1 MVKIII
7 ENNVRGR
14 IDGKLD
20 AYVKH
25 ELDRTLSYYA
35 DGYQFS
41 PRFKRKMWDGR
52 VRLFSKATQ
61 VFQTGC
67 FFIISQILQKHQIEF
82 CIEDKRVQVSSGEC
96 LPVYGKEIRDY
107 QEEAIKALLGK
118 ARGILLAATGA
129 GKTFII
135 ANVVARLNL
144 PTVIYTHTCDLL
156 HQMKDEIEGML
167 KIECGQL
174 GDGIVNIRR
183 INVAT
188 MQTVSRALLGKYEK
202 EDDEDVADD
211 FETDIEP
218 YKDRIAKMV
227 KECNV
232 AIVDETH
239 HASASSIQAIM
250 NASEKAYYRY
260 GVTATLR
267 EKGDDLLI
275 HSVLGRIV
283 YTVRASELIKKGW
296 LVRPTIYFYEVENDL
311 KAQEGTYR
319 QVYKTC
325 IVENDYRNRL
335 ILDSALKFFRG
346 GKKILIL
353 VRQIDH
359 GTMLARELD
368 KDMQVCFLQSKVNSI
383 VRKQILT
390 DFKEGRLDCLIA
402 TQLADEGLD
411 IPILD
416 AVILAGS
423 GKSKIKAFQRIGRA
437 IRKFPGKDKA
447 YIVDFMDKAHYLE
460 KHSEERL
467 KIYQTEEEFIIKI
480 QKKS

>member
-7 ENNVRGR
+7 ESNVRSR

-20 AYVKH
+20 SFVKH
-25 ELDRTLSYYA
+25 KLDATLSYFA

-41 PRFKRKMWDGR
+41 PRFKRRMWDGR

-67 FFIISQILQKHQIEF
+67 FFIIIQILQEHKIEF
-82 CIEDKRVQVSSGEC
+82 CTEDKRKPVSPGKP

-107 QEEAIKALLGK
+107 QEEAIRALLGK

-174 GDGIVNIRR
+174 GDGIVNIRG

-202 EDDEDVADD
+202 ENDEDVADD
-211 FETDIEP
+211 EETDIEP
-218 YKDRIAKMV
+218 YKDRIIKMV

-232 AIVDETH
+232 AIIDETH
-239 HASASSIQAIM
+239 HASATSIQAIM
-250 NASEKAYYRY
+250 NTSQNAYYRY

-267 EKGDDLLI
+267 EKGDDLLV

-283 YTVRASELIKKGW
+283 YTIRASELIRRNW

-311 KAQEGTYR
+311 KAQQGTYR
-319 QVYKTC
+319 QVYKNC
-325 IVENDYRNRL
+325 VVENYYRNRL
-335 ILDSALKFFRG
+335 IIDSALKFFKG

-359 GTMLARELD
+359 GNMLMRQLEG
-368 KDMQVCFLQSKVNSI
+368 DMQVRFLQSKVDSD
-383 VRKQILT
+383 VRKEVLRA
-390 DFKEGRLDCLIA
+390 FKGGELDCLIA
-402 TQLADEGLD
+402 TALADEGLD
-411 IPILD
+411 LPVLD

-423 GKSKIKAFQRIGRA
+423 GKSRIKAFQRIGRA

-447 YIVDFMDKAHYLE
+447 YIIDFMDKAHYLE